1 MDFRICLK
9 RSFLFALVRSQDG
22 PSETQDQPEGK
33 VAPVLRHERPNEGG
47 CGRDQHASQDRH
59 LATEPDFECFASLA
73 PTPVSL
79 YVVRN
84 SFGFPFCQRL
94 GDKAL
99 RRYCGGKHCVRQKKM
114 ANMVAHQIS
123 QF

>member
-22 PSETQDQPEGK
+22 PSETQEQPEGK

-47 CGRDQHASQDRH
+47 RGRDQHASQDRH

-73 PTPVSL
+73 PFPGQS
-79 YVVRN
+79 VRR
-84 SFGFPFCQRL
+84 P
-94 GDKAL
+94 
-99 RRYCGGKHCVRQKKM
+99 
-114 ANMVAHQIS
+114 
-123 QF
+123 

>member
-47 CGRDQHASQDRH
+47 RGRDQHASQDRH

-84 SFGFPFCQRL
+84 SFGIPFCQRL
-94 GDKAL
+94 GDLSRTYL
-99 RRYCGGKHCVRQKKM
+99 RDLTKR
-114 ANMVAHQIS
+114 
-123 QF
+123 

>member
-59 LATEPDFECFASLA
+59 LATEPNFECFPFLA
-73 PTPVSL
+73 PFPGQS
-79 YVVRN
+79 VRR
-84 SFGFPFCQRL
+84 P
-94 GDKAL
+94 
-99 RRYCGGKHCVRQKKM
+99 
-114 ANMVAHQIS
+114 
-123 QF
+123 